1 MKQLFYVK
9 KEVNMKSP
17 LSSNLIILIE
27 RAKNNCYN
35 DGDASV
41 DDGNGIAVFAQW
53 FDSKRDGYSVI
64 HLTITEN
71 GVVKFSY
78 DDYGTECAN

>member
-9 KEVNMKSP
+9 KGVNMKSP

-27 RAKNNCYN
+27 RAINNCYY

-41 DDGNGIAVFAQW
+41 DDGNGIAVFAEW
-53 FDSKRDGYSVI
+53 VDSKRDGYSVI

>member
-27 RAKNNCYN
+27 RAINNCYY

-41 DDGNGIAVFAQW
+41 DDGNGIAVFAEW
-53 FDSKRDGYSVI
+53 VDSKRDGYSVI